1 MKLLNEML
9 LAAKQEYELKPSEE
23 LLLRIESIEEQIA
36 GYESDLKDYQE
47 YEIDYYKRLLSI

>member
-9 LAAKQEYELKPSEE
+9 HAAKEEYKLKPSEE

-36 GYESDLKDYQE
+36 GYESDLRDDQVFE
-47 YEIDYYKRLLSI
+47 